1 MTNST
6 GISPLRQRMIDDMV
20 ARGLVAQTQKGHIRG
35 CKRFAAYLKRTPELA
50 TADDIRLFQL
60 HLMETGASIQTRN
73 RTMTGVRFLLKV
85 TMRRHDLAAEIFHIK
100 EPTRIPQTLSAD
112 EAKRLLTMA
121 APQPRVLLSIGYGAG
136 LRVSEVVRLK
146 VKHIDK
152 DLGIIRV
159 EQSKGRK
166 DRQVMLSA
174 ETYELLK
181 EWWKVRSNKY
191 DLGVEAGERWLFPG
205 RRKGLHLTPRQVT
218 RLFHESV
225 AAAGLKKK
233 LTLHALRHSFATHLY
248 DRGVDIRTI
257 QALLGH
263 EKLETTARYT
273 RVATGLITAV
283 ESPLDQL
290 SLPRQRSSK
299 KAKRR
304 NDKSNGRPSA

>member
-1 MTNST
+1 
-6 GISPLRQRMIDDMV
+6 
-20 ARGLVAQTQKGHIRG
+20 
-35 CKRFAAYLKRTPELA
+35 
-50 TADDIRLFQL
+50 
-60 HLMETGASIQTRN
+60 
-73 RTMTGVRFLLKV
+73 
-85 TMRRHDLAAEIFHIK
+85 
-100 EPTRIPQTLSAD
+100 
-112 EAKRLLTMA
+112 MA

-166 DRQVMLSA
+166 DRHVMLSA

-191 DLGVEAGERWLFPG
+191 DLGVEPGERWLFPG

-225 AAAGLKKK
+225 EAAGLKKK
-233 LTLHALRHSFATHLY
+233 LTLHALRHQLRDASLRSWGRYPDDPGVAGPREVGDDGALHAGR
-248 DRGVDIRTI
+248 DRLDHGGR
-257 QALLGH
+257 
-263 EKLETTARYT
+263 KPARS
-273 RVATGLITAV
+273 A
-283 ESPLDQL
+283 
-290 SLPRQRSSK
+290 SLPRQRSIK

-304 NDKSNGRPSA
+304 TTSSNGRPSA

>member
-20 ARGLVAQTQKGHIRG
+20 ARGLVAQTQKGHIRA
-35 CKRFAAYLKRTPELA
+35 CKRFAAYLKRSPEQA
-50 TADDIRLFQL
+50 TADDVKLFQL
-60 HLMETGASIQTRN
+60 HLMESGLTIQNRN

-85 TMRRHDLAAEIFHIK
+85 TMRRHELAAEIFHIK
-100 EPTRIPQTLSAD
+100 EPTKIPQILSAD

-166 DRQVMLSA
+166 DRHVMLSA

-191 DLGVEAGERWLFPG
+191 DLGVEASERWLFPG
-205 RRKGLHLTPRQVT
+205 WRKGLHLTPRQVT

-225 AAAGLKKK
+225 EAAGLKKK

-290 SLPRQRSSK
+290 SLPRSRSIK

-304 NDKSNGRPSA
+304 KNNSTGRSSA